1 MDKEKYEPVEI
12 EVIAFDADD
21 VISVSK
27 HTESPDLPETG
38 N

>member
-21 VISVSK
+21 VISVSNP
-27 HTESPDLPETG
+27 TETPDLSKTG
-38 N
+38 S

>member
-21 VISVSK
+21 VISVSNP
-27 HTESPDLPETG
+27 TETPDLPKTG
-38 N
+38 G